1 MQKDQYEIVDGFT
14 GLGQVQVA
22 LPLSFFRKCA
32 YFVSLF
38 LLPAMFGAEAA
49 FYAEPVSDIL
59 GPIASVIVYLTSM
72 KKVLAKAG
80 AN

>member
-1 MQKDQYEIVDGFT
+1 
-14 GLGQVQVA
+14 
-22 LPLSFFRKCA
+22 
-32 YFVSLF
+32 
-38 LLPAMFGAEAA
+38 MFGAEAA

-72 KKVLAKAG
+72 KKVLAKAE